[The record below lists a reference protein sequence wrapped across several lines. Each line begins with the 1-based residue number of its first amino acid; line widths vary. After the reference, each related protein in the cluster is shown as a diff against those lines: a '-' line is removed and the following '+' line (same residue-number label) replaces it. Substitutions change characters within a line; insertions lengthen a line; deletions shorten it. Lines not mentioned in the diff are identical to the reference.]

1 MATGAIGWKDVF
13 VRAVKESAEDS
24 IGLAAAGVSFYVF
37 LAMVPLL
44 GATVLIYGLAADVQ
58 TVNAHVA
65 QIVSVL
71 PSEAG
76 KLVDDQLVSVVQSS
90 SGKKGIGVAIALAF
104 ALFGARNAAGGAINA
119 LNIAYDAPECRSFI
133 RVTLLALAMTVI
145 AVLAAVFAM
154 LGIGAI
160 SFMHLALPAASP
172 AMRAL
177 SGTLTYIL
185 LAVVG
190 ATGAALLY
198 RYGPSRP
205 KAKWRWLTPGSVL
218 FALAW
223 VVLTLGFG
231 FYVQRFGSYGA
242 AYGSLSAV
250 VVLLTWIYLSSY
262 AMLFGAELNSEL
274 EDPGADDGIARSAL

>member
-13 VRAVKESAEDS
+13 VRAAKESAADS
-24 IGLAAAGVSFYVF
+24 IGLAAAGVSFYAF

-71 PSEAG
+71 PGDAG
-76 KLVDDQLVSVVQSS
+76 KLIGDQLVSVVQSS
-90 SGKKGIGVAIALAF
+90 SGKKGIGLAIALAF

-119 LNIAYDAPECRSFI
+119 LNIAYDARECRSFVA
-133 RVTLLALAMTVI
+133 VTLLALAMTMV

-160 SFMHLALPAASP
+160 SFMHLALPAAGP
-172 AMRAL
+172 ATRAL
-177 SGTLTYIL
+177 SGTLAYVL
-185 LAVVG
+185 LALAG

-198 RYGPSRP
+198 RYGPSRA
-205 KAKWRWLTPGSVL
+205 KTKWRWLTPGSVL

-223 VVLTLGFG
+223 VILTLGFG

-242 AYGSLSAV
+242 TYGSLSAV
-250 VVLLTWIYLSSY
+250 VVMLTWLYLSAY
-262 AMLFGAELNSEL
+262 ALLFGAELNSEL
-274 EDPGADDGIARSAL
+274 DQHDAARESA